1 MASSLLEKWAQ
12 AKADLS
18 ERLDRVPLLVRLE
31 KKTKLRKRAS
41 SYTCTVERGIH
52 GIVHRKDR

>member
-31 KKTKLRKRAS
+31 KKTKLRKPVLPH
-41 SYTCTVERGIH
+41 TLVP
-52 GIVHRKDR
+52 